1 MLFFC
6 IPLLVFMLSIVVIH
20 INTSWYDRLVVM
32 NIIIWILLALVYHR
46 FAICSIFMVIALFD
60 CIEQQATNEVSI
72 NKSTYYYLFEP
83 LTKNSCYCSY
93 MLYENTIPK
102 CVDNEQ
108 SIAET
113 EKNWTIAYLSQ
124 NKKTIA
130 HLKELGCYLITYSNN
145 LVQLWFN
152 DVVIDLS
159 KDTDGSILLAESK
172 LH

>member
-6 IPLLVFMLSIVVIH
+6 ISLLVFMLSIVVIY
-20 INTSWYDRLVVM
+20 INTSWYTRLVVI
-32 NIIIWILLALVYHR
+32 NIIIWIVICLFYHR
-46 FAICSIFMVIALFD
+46 FAMCSIFIVIALLD
-60 CIEQQATNEVSI
+60 CIDQQATNEVSI

-93 MLYENTIPK
+93 MLNENTIPR
-102 CVDNEQ
+102 CIDNKS

-113 EKNWTIAYLSQ
+113 EKNWTIAYFSQ

-145 LVQLWFN
+145 LVQLWVN

-159 KDTDGSILLAESK
+159 KDTDGNILVAESK

>member
-6 IPLLVFMLSIVVIH
+6 ISLLVFMLSIVVIY
-20 INTSWYDRLVVM
+20 INTSWYTRLVVI
-32 NIIIWILLALVYHR
+32 NIIIWIVICLFYHR
-46 FAICSIFMVIALFD
+46 FAMCSIFIVIALLD
-60 CIEQQATNEVSI
+60 CIDQQATNEVSI

-93 MLYENTIPK
+93 MLNENKIPR
-102 CVDNEQ
+102 CIDNKS

-113 EKNWTIAYLSQ
+113 EKNWTIAYFSQ

-159 KDTDGSILLAESK
+159 KDTDGNILVAESK